1 MCTRPD
7 KEPLPALIIH
17 EKDNVAILTA
27 AAEKGDLVR
36 AQGAGRSVEFR
47 TLDPIPVY
55 HKAAVVPIP
64 EGAPVVKY
72 GEHIG
77 IADADIPAGAHVHLH
92 NVRNNREDLAS
103 QV

>member
-1 MCTRPD
+1 MCTHNAD
-7 KEPLPALIIH
+7 SPLPALIIH

-64 EGAPVVKY
+64 EGAPIVKY

-77 IADADIPAGAHVHLH
+77 IADVPIPTGSHVHLH
-92 NVRNNREDLAS
+92 NVRNNREDLAA